1 MSNIDKLKIIDFSDG
16 IYSDEIQHNFNVLSG
31 EIQRERKNIGGPGI
45 ASGLEIDVLNDEYNF
60 GIKLSESSIVTNE
73 GEEIHLPTKF
83 LNIEPPKLSK
93 ESEYLTVNSS
103 NQITLKHVP
112 YSLNR
117 RFPVQYTNEFDPKK
131 SGIEIK
137 YRNSQNDDDYI
148 RVKDIDGKTL
158 TLSGVTR
165 SEITIIYHYT
175 SKRIDTVYLD
185 DNYEIKTISG
195 LTSPTPSAVFPPRY
209 KYLIANLEIN
219 PLFQKENDP
228 TVYAEIIMKKDLR
241 KTRNLY
247 TDKNGKLY
255 ICGIPF
261 EDLQIINLIEPT
273 DPKENDL
280 WLDSFNY
287 TLYIW
292 KNCDRLVYQGQTICE
307 TNFDYNPDFKQDY
320 FTDIY
325 YYVGK
330 NELKVY
336 VNDVELGKDEFAEV
350 INGVI
355 ADKND
360 SNRNAK
366 TKCFRIYKELKIGDK
381 INYRIEYRDKQYMWI
396 PINKVN
402 YTMAK
407 EKKIFGKIKE
417 YEHGNYFATDAAIA
431 MGNDENKY
439 PYKYQYFFFHYD
451 KDRNM
456 LYTPGRNELSLLINQ
471 IPLHSDQF
479 EEISFIDLV
488 EDRLP
493 KKVRT
498 AAENYFGWD
507 IGIQSRYNEEFD
519 NLGIGFKISEPL
531 DVKLDQEVN
540 GAIDLF
546 VEAIVERRISD
557 SPFKRKLQRSSTFVY
572 EKTIDIT
579 DSTKKVIDI
588 DDGNYYRYR
597 EKQLEVY
604 LNGIRQIK
612 DVDYLEGVDIEGQG
626 GHEVESDRYSIKDS
640 NLPERARGSI
650 SRQFEIINPAFA
662 VGDKLTYRITTNVF
676 SYDHINDLLDDI
688 EYRLDASVEKVDAS
702 YSKTQELQKDMDAAI
717 KNVYDK
723 IEEIE
728 GSQGSTG
735 GYLTEDSIIK
745 ESQLPP
751 SIVKNKV
758 QSLDHINFA
767 IKFEQ
772 GKLAYNVTENLREE
786 DFVVIIKRD
795 ALTQTDRMFIRDV
808 DYRIIDL
815 HDTSGYT
822 GTTLNILTT
831 AGNLMNE
838 GDSLIITGVKFGKE
852 HRK

>member
-1 MSNIDKLKIIDFSDG
+1 MADKLKTIDFSDG
-16 IYSDEIQHNFNVLSG
+16 IYSDEIEYNFDVLSG

-45 ASGLEIDVLNDEYNF
+45 ASGLEIEVLNDEYNF
-60 GIKLSESSIVTNE
+60 GIKLSEASIVTNE

-83 LNIEPPKLSK
+83 LNIDPPKLSK
-93 ESEYLTVNSS
+93 EIEYLTVNSS

-112 YSLNR
+112 YSLGR

-137 YRNSQNDDDYI
+137 YRNSQNDDDFI
-148 RVKDIDGKTL
+148 RVKAIDGKTL
-158 TLSGVTR
+158 TLTGVTR
-165 SEITIIYHYT
+165 NDITIIYHYT
-175 SKRIDTVYLD
+175 ANRIDTVYLD
-185 DNYEIKTISG
+185 DNYEIKTVSG
-195 LTSPTPSAVFPPRY
+195 ITSPTPSAVLPPRY
-209 KYLIANLEIN
+209 KYLIANIEID
-219 PLFQKENDP
+219 PLYQKLNDP
-228 TVYAEIIMKKDLR
+228 TIYAEIIMKKDLR

-247 TDKNGKLY
+247 TDKDGKLY

-261 EDLQIINLIEPT
+261 EDLQVINIIEPP

-280 WLDSFNY
+280 WLDTYNY

-330 NELKVY
+330 DELKVY

-360 SNRNAK
+360 ASKNEK
-366 TKCFRIYKELKIGDK
+366 SKWFRIYKELKIGDK
-381 INYRIEYRDKQYMWI
+381 INYRIEYRDAQYMWI

-407 EKKIFGKIKE
+407 ERKIFGRTDE
-417 YEHGNYFATDAAIA
+417 YDHGNYFATNGALA
-431 MGNDENKY
+431 MGNDENNY

-488 EDRLP
+488 NDKLP
-493 KKVRT
+493 AKVRA

-519 NLGIGFKISEPL
+519 NLGIGFKLIEPL
-531 DVKLDQEVN
+531 DVKPEQEVN

-546 VEAIVERRISD
+546 VEPIIERRITD

-572 EKTIDIT
+572 EKTLDIT
-579 DSTKKVIDI
+579 DSTKTVIDI
-588 DDGNYYRYR
+588 DEGVYYRYK

-612 DVDYLEGVDIEGQG
+612 DVDYLEGIDIEGQG
-626 GHEVESDRYSIKDS
+626 EEGIDIPGDRYAIKDT
-640 NLPERARGSI
+640 NFDERARGSI

-662 VGDKLTYRITTNVF
+662 VGDKLTYRITTNIF
-676 SYDHINDLLDDI
+676 SYDHVNDLLNDI
-688 EYRLDASVEKVDAS
+688 EYRLDASVQKVDAS
-702 YSKTQELQKDMDAAI
+702 YAKTQELQKDMESALN
-717 KNVYDK
+717 NVYEK

-728 GSQGSTG
+728 GNQGSTG
-735 GYLTEDSIIK
+735 GFLTEDSIIK

-767 IKFEQ
+767 IQYEQ
-772 GKLAYNVTENLREE
+772 GKLAYNVTDNLREE
-786 DFVVIIKRD
+786 DFVVVIKRD
-795 ALTQTDRMFIRDV
+795 ALNQTDRMFIRDV

-815 HDTSGYT
+815 EDTSGYT
-822 GTTLNILTT
+822 GTTLNILST
-831 AGNLMNE
+831 AGNLMN
-838 GDSLIITGVKFGKE
+838 DKDTLIVTGIKFGKE
-852 HRK
+852 GR

>member
-1 MSNIDKLKIIDFSDG
+1 MANKLKTIDFSDG
-16 IYSDEIQHNFNVLSG
+16 IYSDEIEYNFDVLSG

-45 ASGLEIDVLNDEYNF
+45 ASGLEIEVLNDEYNF
-60 GIKLSESSIVTNE
+60 GIKLSEASIVTNE

-83 LNIEPPKLSK
+83 LNIDPPKLSK
-93 ESEYLTVNSS
+93 EIEYLTVNSS

-112 YSLNR
+112 YSLGR

-137 YRNSQNDDDYI
+137 YRNSQNDDDFI
-148 RVKDIDGKTL
+148 RVKAIDGKTL
-158 TLSGVTR
+158 TLTGVTR
-165 SEITIIYHYT
+165 NDITIIYHYT
-175 SKRIDTVYLD
+175 ANRIDTVYLD
-185 DNYEIKTISG
+185 DNYEIKTVSG
-195 LTSPTPSAVFPPRY
+195 ITSPTPSAVLPPRY
-209 KYLIANLEIN
+209 KYLIANIEID
-219 PLFQKENDP
+219 PLYQKLNDP
-228 TVYAEIIMKKDLR
+228 TIYAEIIMKKDLR

-247 TDKNGKLY
+247 TDKDGKLY

-261 EDLQIINLIEPT
+261 EDLQVINIIEPP

-280 WLDSFNY
+280 WLDTYNY

-330 NELKVY
+330 DELKVY
-336 VNDVELGKDEFAEV
+336 VNDVELGKDEFAEI

-360 SNRNAK
+360 ANKNEKSK
-366 TKCFRIYKELKIGDK
+366 WFRIYKELKIGDK
-381 INYRIEYRDKQYMWI
+381 INYRIEYRDAQYMWI

-407 EKKIFGKIKE
+407 ERKIFGKTDE
-417 YEHGNYFATDAAIA
+417 YDHGNYFATNGALA
-431 MGNDENKY
+431 MGNDENNY

-488 EDRLP
+488 NDKLP
-493 KKVRT
+493 AKVRA

-519 NLGIGFKISEPL
+519 NLGIGFKLIEPL
-531 DVKLDQEVN
+531 DVKPEQEVN

-546 VEAIVERRISD
+546 VEPIIERRITD

-572 EKTIDIT
+572 EKTLDIT
-579 DSTKKVIDI
+579 DSTKTVIDI
-588 DDGNYYRYR
+588 DEGVYYRYR

-626 GHEVESDRYSIKDS
+626 GYEVPSDRYSIKDG
-640 NLPERARGSI
+640 NLPERARGTI

-662 VGDKLTYRITTNVF
+662 TGDKLTYRITTNIF
-676 SYDHINDLLDDI
+676 SYDHINDLLNDI

-702 YSKTQELQKDMDAAI
+702 YLKTQELQKDMESALN
-717 KNVYDK
+717 NVYEK

-728 GSQGSTG
+728 GNQGSTG
-735 GYLTEDSIIK
+735 GFLTEDSIIK

-767 IKFEQ
+767 IQYEQ
-772 GKLAYNVTENLREE
+772 GKLAYNVTDNLREE
-786 DFVVIIKRD
+786 DFVVVIKRD
-795 ALTQTDRMFIRDV
+795 ALNQTDRMFIRDV

-815 HDTSGYT
+815 EDTSGYT
-822 GTTLNILTT
+822 GTTLNILST
-831 AGNLMNE
+831 AGNLMN
-838 GDSLIITGVKFGKE
+838 DKDTLIVTGIKFGKE
-852 HRK
+852 GR

>member
-1 MSNIDKLKIIDFSDG
+1 MADKLKTIDFSDG
-16 IYSDEIQHNFNVLSG
+16 IYSDEIEYNFDVLSG

-45 ASGLEIDVLNDEYNF
+45 ASGLEIEVLNDEYNF
-60 GIKLSESSIVTNE
+60 GIKLSEASIVTNE

-83 LNIEPPKLSK
+83 LNIDPPKLSK
-93 ESEYLTVNSS
+93 EIEYLTVNSS

-112 YSLNR
+112 YSLGR

-137 YRNSQNDDDYI
+137 YRNSQNDDDFI
-148 RVKDIDGKTL
+148 RVKAIDGKTL
-158 TLSGVTR
+158 TLTGVTR
-165 SEITIIYHYT
+165 NDITIIYHYT
-175 SKRIDTVYLD
+175 ANRIDTVYLD
-185 DNYEIKTISG
+185 DNYEIKTVSG
-195 LTSPTPSAVFPPRY
+195 ITSPTPSAVLPPRY
-209 KYLIANLEIN
+209 KYLIANIEID
-219 PLFQKENDP
+219 PLYQKLNDP
-228 TVYAEIIMKKDLR
+228 TIYAEIIMKKDLR

-247 TDKNGKLY
+247 TDKDGKLY

-261 EDLQIINLIEPT
+261 EDLQVINIIEPP

-280 WLDSFNY
+280 WLDTYNY

-330 NELKVY
+330 DELKVY

-360 SNRNAK
+360 ASKNEK
-366 TKCFRIYKELKIGDK
+366 SKWFRIYKELKIGDK
-381 INYRIEYRDKQYMWI
+381 INYRIEYRDAQYMWI

-407 EKKIFGKIKE
+407 ERKIFGRTDE
-417 YEHGNYFATDAAIA
+417 YDHGNYFATNGALA
-431 MGNDENKY
+431 MGNDENNY

-488 EDRLP
+488 NDKLP
-493 KKVRT
+493 AKVRA

-519 NLGIGFKISEPL
+519 NLGIGFKLIEPL
-531 DVKLDQEVN
+531 DVKPEQEVN

-546 VEAIVERRISD
+546 VEPIIERRITD
-557 SPFKRKLQRSSTFVY
+557 SPFKRKLQRTSTFVY
-572 EKTIDIT
+572 EKTLDIT
-579 DSTKKVIDI
+579 DSTKTVIDI
-588 DDGNYYRYR
+588 DEGVYYRYK

-612 DVDYLEGVDIEGQG
+612 DVDYLEGIDIEGQG
-626 GHEVESDRYSIKDS
+626 EEGVDIPGDRYAIKDT
-640 NLPERARGSI
+640 NFDERARGSI

-662 VGDKLTYRITTNVF
+662 VGDKLTYRITTNIF
-676 SYDHINDLLDDI
+676 SYDHINDLLGDI
-688 EYRLDASVEKVDAS
+688 EYRLDASVQKVDAS
-702 YSKTQELQKDMDAAI
+702 YAKTQELQKDMESALN
-717 KNVYDK
+717 NVYEK

-728 GSQGSTG
+728 GNQGSTG
-735 GYLTEDSIIK
+735 GFLTEDSIIK

-767 IKFEQ
+767 IQYEQ
-772 GKLAYNVTENLREE
+772 GKLAYNVTDNLREE
-786 DFVVIIKRD
+786 DFVVVIKRD
-795 ALTQTDRMFIRDV
+795 ALNQTDRMFIRDV

-815 HDTSGYT
+815 EDTSGYT
-822 GTTLNILTT
+822 GTTLNILST
-831 AGNLMNE
+831 AGNLMN
-838 GDSLIITGVKFGKE
+838 DKDTLIVTGIKFGKE
-852 HRK
+852 GR

>member
-1 MSNIDKLKIIDFSDG
+1 MADKLKTIDFSDG
-16 IYSDEIQHNFNVLSG
+16 IYSDEIEYNFDVLSG

-45 ASGLEIDVLNDEYNF
+45 ASGLEIEVLNDEYNF
-60 GIKLSESSIVTNE
+60 GIKLSEASIVTNE

-83 LNIEPPKLSK
+83 LNIDPPKLSK
-93 ESEYLTVNSS
+93 EIEYLTVNSS

-112 YSLNR
+112 YSLGR

-137 YRNSQNDDDYI
+137 YRNSQNDDDFI
-148 RVKDIDGKTL
+148 RVKAIDGKTL
-158 TLSGVTR
+158 TLTGVTR
-165 SEITIIYHYT
+165 NDITIIYHYT
-175 SKRIDTVYLD
+175 ANRIDTVYLD
-185 DNYEIKTISG
+185 DNYEIKTVSG
-195 LTSPTPSAVFPPRY
+195 ITSPTPSAVLPPRY
-209 KYLIANLEIN
+209 KYLIANIEID
-219 PLFQKENDP
+219 PLYQKLNDP
-228 TVYAEIIMKKDLR
+228 TIYAEIIMKKDLR

-247 TDKNGKLY
+247 TDKDGKLY

-261 EDLQIINLIEPT
+261 EDLQVINIIEPP

-280 WLDSFNY
+280 WLDTYNY

-330 NELKVY
+330 DELKVY

-360 SNRNAK
+360 ASKNEK
-366 TKCFRIYKELKIGDK
+366 SKWFRIYKELKIGDK
-381 INYRIEYRDKQYMWI
+381 INYRIEYRDAQYMWI

-407 EKKIFGKIKE
+407 ERKIFGRTDE
-417 YEHGNYFATDAAIA
+417 YDHGNYFATNGALA
-431 MGNDENKY
+431 MGNDENNY

-488 EDRLP
+488 NDKLP
-493 KKVRT
+493 AKVRA

-519 NLGIGFKISEPL
+519 NLGIGFKLIEPL
-531 DVKLDQEVN
+531 DVKPEQEVN

-546 VEAIVERRISD
+546 VEPIIERRITD

-572 EKTIDIT
+572 EKTLDIT
-579 DSTKKVIDI
+579 DSTKTVIDI
-588 DDGNYYRYR
+588 DEGIYYRYK

-612 DVDYLEGVDIEGQG
+612 DVDYLEGIDIEGQG
-626 GHEVESDRYSIKDS
+626 EEGVDIPGDRYAIKDT
-640 NLPERARGSI
+640 NFDERARGSI

-662 VGDKLTYRITTNVF
+662 VGDKLTYRITTNIF
-676 SYDHINDLLDDI
+676 SYDHVNDLLNDI
-688 EYRLDASVEKVDAS
+688 EYRLDASVQKVDAS
-702 YSKTQELQKDMDAAI
+702 YAKTQELQKDMESALN
-717 KNVYDK
+717 NVYEK

-728 GSQGSTG
+728 GNQGSTG
-735 GYLTEDSIIK
+735 GFLTEDSIIK

-767 IKFEQ
+767 IQYEQ
-772 GKLAYNVTENLREE
+772 GKLAYNVTDNLREE
-786 DFVVIIKRD
+786 DFVVVIKRD
-795 ALTQTDRMFIRDV
+795 ALNQTDRMFIRDV

-815 HDTSGYT
+815 EDTSGYT
-822 GTTLNILTT
+822 GTTLNILST
-831 AGNLMNE
+831 AGNLMN
-838 GDSLIITGVKFGKE
+838 DKDTLIVTGIKFGKE
-852 HRK
+852 GR

>member
-1 MSNIDKLKIIDFSDG
+1 MANKLKTIDFSDG
-16 IYSDEIQHNFNVLSG
+16 IYSDEIEYNFDILSG
-31 EIQRERKNIGGPGI
+31 EIERERKNIGGPGI
-45 ASGLEIDVLNDEYNF
+45 ASGLEIEVLNDDYNF
-60 GIKLSESSIVTNE
+60 GIKLSEASIVTNE
-73 GEEIHLPTKF
+73 GEEIHLNTKF
-83 LNIEPPKLSK
+83 LDIDPPKLSK
-93 ESEYLTVNSS
+93 EIEYLTVNSS

-117 RFPVQYTNEFDPKK
+117 RFPVQYTNEFDPAK
-131 SGIEIK
+131 SGIDIK

-148 RVKDIDGKTL
+148 RVKAIDGKTL
-158 TLSGVTR
+158 TLTGVTR
-165 SEITIIYHYT
+165 NDITIVYHYT
-175 SKRIDTVYLD
+175 ANRIDTVYLD
-185 DNYEIKTISG
+185 DNYEIKTVSG
-195 LTSPTPSAVFPPRY
+195 ITSPTPSAVLPPRY

-219 PLFQKENDP
+219 PLYQKLNDP

-247 TDKNGKLY
+247 TDKDGKLY

-261 EDLQIINLIEPT
+261 EDLQVINIIEPT
-273 DPKENDL
+273 EPKENDL
-280 WLDSFNY
+280 WLDTYNY

-292 KNCDRLVYQGQTICE
+292 KNCDRLVYRGQTICE

-330 NELKVY
+330 DELKVY
-336 VNDVELGKDEFAEV
+336 VNDVGLEKDEFAEI
-350 INGVI
+350 INGVV

-360 SNRNAK
+360 ANKNAK

-381 INYRIEYRDKQYMWI
+381 INYRIEYRDAQYMWI

-407 EKKIFGKIKE
+407 ERKIFGKTDE
-417 YEHGNYFATDAAIA
+417 YDFGNYFATNGAIA
-431 MGNDENKY
+431 MGNDENNY
-439 PYKYQYFFFHYD
+439 PRKYQYFFFHYD

-456 LYTPGRNELSLLINQ
+456 LYTPGRNELSLIINQ

-479 EEISFIDLV
+479 EEITFIDLI

-493 KKVRT
+493 AKVRA
-498 AAENYFGWD
+498 AAENHFGWD
-507 IGIQSRYNEEFD
+507 IGIQSRQNEEFD
-519 NLGIGFKISEPL
+519 NMGIGFKIVDPL
-531 DVKLDQEVN
+531 DVKVDQEAN

-557 SPFKRKLQRSSTFVY
+557 SPFKRKLQRTSTFVY
-572 EKTIDIT
+572 EKTLNIT

-588 DDGNYYRYR
+588 DEGIYYRYKER
-597 EKQLEVY
+597 QLEVY

-626 GHEVESDRYSIKDS
+626 EEGVDIPGDRYAIKDT
-640 NLPERARGSI
+640 NFDERARGSI
-650 SRQFEIINPAFA
+650 SRQFEILNPAFA
-662 VGDKLTYRITTNVF
+662 VGDRLTYRITTNIF
-676 SYDHINDLLDDI
+676 SYDHVNDLLGDI
-688 EYRLDASVEKVDAS
+688 EYRLDSSVQKVDAS
-702 YSKTQELQKDMDAAI
+702 YAKTQELQKDMESALN
-717 KNVYDK
+717 NVYEK

-728 GSQGSTG
+728 GNQGSTG
-735 GYLTEDSIIK
+735 GFLTEDSIIK

-767 IKFEQ
+767 IQYEQ
-772 GKLAYNVTENLREE
+772 GKLAYNVTDNLREE
-786 DFVVIIKRD
+786 DFVVVIKRD

-815 HDTSGYT
+815 EDTSGYT
-822 GTTLNILTT
+822 GTTLNILST
-831 AGNLMNE
+831 AGNLMN
-838 GDSLIITGVKFGKE
+838 DKDTLIVTGIKFGKE
-852 HRK
+852 GR

>member
-1 MSNIDKLKIIDFSDG
+1 MADKLKTIDFSDG
-16 IYSDEIQHNFNVLSG
+16 IYSDEIEHNFNVLSG
-31 EIQRERKNIGGPGI
+31 EIKRERKNIGGPGI
-45 ASGLEIDVLNDEYNF
+45 ASGLEIEVLNDEYNF
-60 GIKLSESSIVTNE
+60 GIKLSEASIVTNE
-73 GEEIHLPTKF
+73 GEEIHLQTKF
-83 LNIEPPKLSK
+83 LNIDPPKLSK
-93 ESEYLTVNSS
+93 EIEYLTVNSS

-112 YSLNR
+112 YSLGR

-137 YRNSQNDDDYI
+137 YRNSQNDDDFI
-148 RVKDIDGKTL
+148 RVKAIDGKTL
-158 TLSGVTR
+158 TLTGVTR
-165 SEITIIYHYT
+165 NDITIIYHYT
-175 SKRIDTVYLD
+175 ANRIDTVYLD
-185 DNYEIKTISG
+185 DNYEIKTVSG
-195 LTSPTPSAVFPPRY
+195 ITSPTPSAVLPPRY
-209 KYLIANLEIN
+209 KYLIANIEID
-219 PLFQKENDP
+219 PLHQKLNDP
-228 TVYAEIIMKKDLR
+228 TIYAEIIMKKDLR

-247 TDKNGKLY
+247 TDKDGKLY

-261 EDLQIINLIEPT
+261 EDLQVINIIEPP

-280 WLDSFNY
+280 WLDTYNY

-307 TNFDYNPDFKQDY
+307 TNFDYDPDFKQDY

-330 NELKVY
+330 NELKVF
-336 VNDVELGKDEFAEV
+336 VNDIELSKDEFAEI
-350 INGVI
+350 INGVV

-360 SNRNAK
+360 ANKNTK

-381 INYRIEYRDKQYMWI
+381 INYRIEYRDAQYMWI

-407 EKKIFGKIKE
+407 EKKIFGKTDE
-417 YEHGNYFATDAAIA
+417 YDHGNYFATNGALA
-431 MGNDENKY
+431 MGNDENNY

-488 EDRLP
+488 NDKLP
-493 KKVRT
+493 AKVRN
-498 AAENYFGWD
+498 AAEQHFGWD

-519 NLGIGFKISEPL
+519 NLGIGFKLIEPL
-531 DVKLDQEVN
+531 DVKPEQEVN

-546 VEAIVERRISD
+546 VEPIVERRISD

-572 EKTIDIT
+572 EKTLDIT
-579 DSTKKVIDI
+579 DSTKTVIDI
-588 DDGNYYRYR
+588 DEGIFYRYK

-612 DVDYLEGVDIEGQG
+612 DVDYLEGVDIEGQS
-626 GHEVESDRYSIKDS
+626 EEKIDIPSDRYAIKDT

-650 SRQFEIINPAFA
+650 SRQFEMINPAFA
-662 VGDKLTYRITTNVF
+662 VGDKLTYRITTNIF
-676 SYDHINDLLDDI
+676 SYDHVNDLLDDI
-688 EYRLDASVEKVDAS
+688 EYRLDASVQKVDAS
-702 YSKTQELQKDMDAAI
+702 YAKTQELQKDMETTI
-717 KNVYDK
+717 QNVYDRL
-723 IEEIE
+723 EEIE
-728 GSQGSTG
+728 GNQGNTG
-735 GYLTEDSIIK
+735 GFLTEDSIIK

-767 IKFEQ
+767 IQFEQ
-772 GKLAYNVTENLREE
+772 GKLAYNVTDNLREE
-786 DFVVIIKRD
+786 DFVVVIKRD

-815 HDTSGYT
+815 EDTSGYT
-822 GTTLNILTT
+822 GTTLNILST
-831 AGNLMNE
+831 AGNLMN
-838 GDSLIITGVKFGKE
+838 DKDTLIVTGIKFGKE
-852 HRK
+852 GR

>member
-1 MSNIDKLKIIDFSDG
+1 MADKLKTIDFSDG
-16 IYSDEIQHNFNVLSG
+16 IYSDEIEYNFDVLSG

-45 ASGLEIDVLNDEYNF
+45 ASGLEIEVLNDEYNF
-60 GIKLSESSIVTNE
+60 GIKLSEASIVTNE

-83 LNIEPPKLSK
+83 LNIDPPKLSK
-93 ESEYLTVNSS
+93 EIEYLTVNSS

-112 YSLNR
+112 YSLGR

-137 YRNSQNDDDYI
+137 YRNSQNDDDFI
-148 RVKDIDGKTL
+148 RVKAIDGKTL
-158 TLSGVTR
+158 TLTGVTR
-165 SEITIIYHYT
+165 NDITIIYHYT
-175 SKRIDTVYLD
+175 ANRIDTVYLD
-185 DNYEIKTISG
+185 DNYEIKTVSG
-195 LTSPTPSAVFPPRY
+195 ITSPTPSAVLPPRY
-209 KYLIANLEIN
+209 KYLIANIEID
-219 PLFQKENDP
+219 PLYQKLNDP
-228 TVYAEIIMKKDLR
+228 TIYAEIIMKKDLR

-247 TDKNGKLY
+247 TDKDGKLY

-261 EDLQIINLIEPT
+261 EDLQVINIIEPP

-280 WLDSFNY
+280 WLDTYNY

-330 NELKVY
+330 DELKVY

-360 SNRNAK
+360 ASKNEK
-366 TKCFRIYKELKIGDK
+366 SKWFRIYKELKIGDK
-381 INYRIEYRDKQYMWI
+381 INYRIEYRDAQYMWI

-407 EKKIFGKIKE
+407 ERKIFGRTDE
-417 YEHGNYFATDAAIA
+417 YDHGNYFATNGALA
-431 MGNDENKY
+431 MGNDENNY

-488 EDRLP
+488 NDKLP
-493 KKVRT
+493 AKVR
-498 AAENYFGWD
+498 ASAENYFGWD

-519 NLGIGFKISEPL
+519 NLGIGFKLIEPL
-531 DVKLDQEVN
+531 DVKPEQEVN

-546 VEAIVERRISD
+546 VEPIIERRITD

-572 EKTIDIT
+572 EKTLDIT
-579 DSTKKVIDI
+579 DSTKTVIDI
-588 DDGNYYRYR
+588 DEGIYYRYK

-612 DVDYLEGVDIEGQG
+612 DVDYLEGIDIEGQG
-626 GHEVESDRYSIKDS
+626 EEGVDIPGDRYAIKDT
-640 NLPERARGSI
+640 NFDERARGSI

-662 VGDKLTYRITTNVF
+662 VGDKLTYRITTNIF
-676 SYDHINDLLDDI
+676 SYDHVNDLLNDI
-688 EYRLDASVEKVDAS
+688 EYRLDASVQKVDAS
-702 YSKTQELQKDMDAAI
+702 YAKTQELQKDMESALN
-717 KNVYDK
+717 NVYEK

-728 GSQGSTG
+728 GNQGSTG
-735 GYLTEDSIIK
+735 GFLTEDSIIK

-767 IKFEQ
+767 IQYEQ
-772 GKLAYNVTENLREE
+772 GKLAYNVTDNLREE
-786 DFVVIIKRD
+786 DFVVVIKRD
-795 ALTQTDRMFIRDV
+795 ALNQTDRMFIRDV

-815 HDTSGYT
+815 EDTSGYT
-822 GTTLNILTT
+822 GTTLNILST
-831 AGNLMNE
+831 AGNLMN
-838 GDSLIITGVKFGKE
+838 DKDTLIVTGIKFGKE
-852 HRK
+852 GR

>member
-1 MSNIDKLKIIDFSDG
+1 MANKLKTIDFSDG
-16 IYSDEIQHNFNVLSG
+16 IYSDEIEYNFDILSG
-31 EIQRERKNIGGPGI
+31 EIERERKNIGGPGI
-45 ASGLEIDVLNDEYNF
+45 ASGLEIEILNDDYNF
-60 GIKLSESSIVTNE
+60 GIKLSEASIVTNE
-73 GEEIHLPTKF
+73 GEEIHLNTKF
-83 LNIEPPKLSK
+83 LDIDPPKLSK
-93 ESEYLTVNSS
+93 EIEYLTVNSS

-117 RFPVQYTNEFDPKK
+117 RFPVQYTNEFDPAK
-131 SGIEIK
+131 SGIDIK

-148 RVKDIDGKTL
+148 RVKAIDGKTL
-158 TLSGVTR
+158 TLTGVTR
-165 SEITIIYHYT
+165 NDITIVYHYT
-175 SKRIDTVYLD
+175 ANRIDTVYLD
-185 DNYEIKTISG
+185 DNYEIKTVSG
-195 LTSPTPSAVFPPRY
+195 ITSPTPSAVLPPRY

-219 PLFQKENDP
+219 PLYQKLNDP

-247 TDKNGKLY
+247 TDKDGKLY

-261 EDLQIINLIEPT
+261 EDLQVINIVEPT
-273 DPKENDL
+273 EPKENDL
-280 WLDSFNY
+280 WLDTYNY

-292 KNCDRLVYQGQTICE
+292 KNCDRLVYRGQTICE

-330 NELKVY
+330 DELKVY
-336 VNDVELGKDEFAEV
+336 VNDVELEKDEFAEI
-350 INGVI
+350 INGVV

-360 SNRNAK
+360 ANKNAK

-381 INYRIEYRDKQYMWI
+381 INYRIEYRDAQYMWI

-407 EKKIFGKIKE
+407 EKKIFGKTDE
-417 YEHGNYFATDAAIA
+417 YDFGNYFATNGAIA
-431 MGNDENKY
+431 MGNDENNY
-439 PYKYQYFFFHYD
+439 PRKYQYFFFHYD

-456 LYTPGRNELSLLINQ
+456 LYTPGRNELSLIINQ

-479 EEISFIDLV
+479 EEITFIDLI

-493 KKVRT
+493 AKVRA
-498 AAENYFGWD
+498 AAENHFGWD
-507 IGIQSRYNEEFD
+507 IGIQSRQNEEFD
-519 NLGIGFKISEPL
+519 NMGIGFKIVDPL
-531 DVKLDQEVN
+531 DVKVDQEAN

-557 SPFKRKLQRSSTFVY
+557 SPFKRKLQRTSTFVY
-572 EKTIDIT
+572 EKTLNIT

-588 DDGNYYRYR
+588 DEGVYYRYKER
-597 EKQLEVY
+597 QLEVY

-626 GHEVESDRYSIKDS
+626 EEGVDIPGDRYAIKDT
-640 NLPERARGSI
+640 NFDERARGSI
-650 SRQFEIINPAFA
+650 SRQFEILNPAFA
-662 VGDKLTYRITTNVF
+662 VGDRLTYRITTNIF
-676 SYDHINDLLDDI
+676 SYDHVNDLLGDI
-688 EYRLDASVEKVDAS
+688 EYRLDSSVQKVDAS
-702 YSKTQELQKDMDAAI
+702 YAKTQELQKDMESTI
-717 KNVYDK
+717 NNIYERM
-723 IEEIE
+723 EEIE
-728 GSQGSTG
+728 GNQGSTG
-735 GYLTEDSIIK
+735 GFLTEDSIIK

-767 IKFEQ
+767 IQFEQ
-772 GKLAYNVTENLREE
+772 GKLAYNVTDNLREE
-786 DFVVIIKRD
+786 DFVVVIKRD

-815 HDTSGYT
+815 EDTSGYT
-822 GTTLNILTT
+822 GTTLNILST
-831 AGNLMNE
+831 AGNLMN
-838 GDSLIITGVKFGKE
+838 DKDTLIVTGIKFGKE
-852 HRK
+852 GR

>member
-1 MSNIDKLKIIDFSDG
+1 MADKLKIIDFSNG
-16 IYSDEIQHNFNVLSG
+16 IYSDEIEHNFNVLSG

-45 ASGLEIDVLNDEYNF
+45 ASGLEIEVLNDEYNF
-60 GIKLSESSIVTNE
+60 GIKLSEASIVTNE
-73 GEEIHLPTKF
+73 GEEIHLQTKF
-83 LNIEPPKLSK
+83 LNIDPPKLSK
-93 ESEYLTVNSS
+93 EIEYLTVNSS

-112 YSLNR
+112 YSLSR
-117 RFPVQYTNEFDPKK
+117 RFPVEHTNEFDPKK

-137 YRNSQNDDDYI
+137 YRNSQNDDDFI
-148 RVKDIDGKTL
+148 RVKAINGKTL
-158 TLSGVTR
+158 NLTGVTR
-165 SEITIIYHYT
+165 NDITIIYHYT
-175 SKRIDTVYLD
+175 ANRIDTVYLD
-185 DNYEIKTISG
+185 DNYEIKTVSG
-195 LTSPTPSAVFPPRY
+195 ITSPTPSAVLPPRY
-209 KYLIANLEIN
+209 KYLIANIEID
-219 PLFQKENDP
+219 PLHQKLNDS
-228 TVYAEIIMKKDLR
+228 TIYAEIIMKKDLR

-261 EDLQIINLIEPT
+261 EDLQVINIIEPE

-280 WLDSFNY
+280 WLDTYNY

-330 NELKVY
+330 NELKVF
-336 VNDVELGKDEFAEV
+336 VNDVELGKDEFAEIV
-350 INGVI
+350 NGVI

-360 SNRNAK
+360 ANKNTK

-381 INYRIEYRDKQYMWI
+381 INYRIEYRDAQYMWI

-407 EKKIFGKIKE
+407 EKKLFGKTDE
-417 YEHGNYFATDAAIA
+417 YDHGNYFATNGALA
-431 MGNDENKY
+431 MGNDENNY
-439 PYKYQYFFFHYD
+439 PRKYQYFFFHYD

-456 LYTPGRNELSLLINQ
+456 LYTPGRNELSLMINQ

-479 EEISFIDLV
+479 EEISFIDLIN
-488 EDRLP
+488 DKLP
-493 KKVRT
+493 AKVRN
-498 AAENYFGWD
+498 AAEQHFGWD

-519 NLGIGFKISEPL
+519 NLGIGFKIVEPF
-531 DVKLDQEVN
+531 DVKPEQEVN

-572 EKTIDIT
+572 EKTLDIK
-579 DSTKKVIDI
+579 DSTKTTIDI
-588 DDGNYYRYR
+588 DEGIYYRYK

-612 DVDYLEGVDIEGQG
+612 DIDYLEGVDIEGQG
-626 GHEVESDRYSIKDS
+626 EEGVDVPGDRYSIKDT

-650 SRQFEIINPAFA
+650 SRQFEMINPAFA
-662 VGDKLTYRITTNVF
+662 TGDKLTYRITTNIF

-688 EYRLDASVEKVDAS
+688 EYRLDASVQKVDAS
-702 YSKTQELQKDMDAAI
+702 YAKTQELQKDMETTI
-717 KNVYDK
+717 KNVYDRL
-723 IEEIE
+723 EEIE
-728 GSQGSTG
+728 GNQGSTG
-735 GYLTEDSIIK
+735 GFLTEDSIIK

-767 IKFEQ
+767 IQFEQ
-772 GKLAYNVTENLREE
+772 GKLAYNVTDNLREE
-786 DFVVIIKRD
+786 DFIVVIKRD

-815 HDTSGYT
+815 EDTSGYT
-822 GTTLNILTT
+822 GTTLNILST
-831 AGNLMNE
+831 AGNLMN
-838 GDSLIITGVKFGKE
+838 DKDTLIITGIKFGKE
-852 HRK
+852 GR